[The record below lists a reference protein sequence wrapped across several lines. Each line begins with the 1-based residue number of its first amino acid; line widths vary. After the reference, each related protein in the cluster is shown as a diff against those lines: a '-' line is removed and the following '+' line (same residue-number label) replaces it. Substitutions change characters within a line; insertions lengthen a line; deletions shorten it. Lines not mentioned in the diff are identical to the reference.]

1 MVIEIQNE
9 KRMNWLETNST
20 FPLPPVDQPA
30 QPWLN
35 TEARLPLN
43 YHLPTVQ
50 NLSPLTAPIQVG
62 TLSVS
67 PITVAELFPTLYS
80 IIPKINCYDA
90 HQGVKFSMW

>member
-1 MVIEIQNE
+1 MVIEIENE

-20 FPLPPVDQPA
+20 LPPSPVNQPA
-30 QPWLN
+30 QPPRLN
-35 TEARLPLN
+35 TEARLLLN

-67 PITVAELFPTLYS
+67 PITNLELITQY
-80 IIPKINCYDA
+80 
-90 HQGVKFSMW
+90 